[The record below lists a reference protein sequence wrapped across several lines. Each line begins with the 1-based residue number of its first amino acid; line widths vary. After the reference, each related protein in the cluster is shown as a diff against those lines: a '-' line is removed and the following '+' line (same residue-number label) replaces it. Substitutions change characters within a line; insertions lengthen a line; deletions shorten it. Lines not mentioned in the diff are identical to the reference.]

1 MNEQNIPYFNLTING
16 INDYVNIQKLILLL
30 FPKYEIKNIVAKVLN
45 KGYSNQ
51 LIRIDNDPHSSL
63 LIRIYG
69 DLTTSLINRTNEMKY
84 IQIVGKL
91 KGYQRIY
98 GIFNNGFVYSY
109 IDGNDITLEKLSD
122 IKYGRLIAK
131 KMAQLHCLPIDEFIQ
146 KTQNDTLIEK
156 SKPESQLFPTI
167 FKWIDRLDEEFIDSS
182 RNIKK
187 YESIFPSKSYV
198 LNEVIQL
205 KDQYLFNPISKVVLC
220 HNDLNAANIIL
231 APDGNSVHLI
241 DMEYCDLNYAA
252 YDIGNHFCEFTGP
265 YATEFQHYPSI
276 EYQKEWINAYL
287 TAYYKYSQSKLDLQ
301 LNIYKEDYI
310 NQWLKEVNC
319 FALVSHLLWAV
330 WAVICASE
338 NLRSMDFLAYADSRM
353 KQYYN
358 MKKWLPST
366 FQLPIL

>member
-1 MNEQNIPYFNLTING
+1 MVAGHQR
-16 INDYVNIQKLILLL
+16 LIHTPFVPSGYWSPCAPLVWNQG
-30 FPKYEIKNIVAKVLN
+30 FPTPLGGLAVSTNPVKAPSIRFPCSRFRKQHPWREKAVLN

-51 LIRIDNDPHSSL
+51 LIRIDNVPQSSL

-91 KGYQRIY
+91 KGYQHIY

-122 IKYGRLIAK
+122 IKYGRLIAER
-131 KMAQLHCLPIDEFIQ
+131 MAQLHCLPIDEFIQ

-205 KDQYLFNPISKVVLC
+205 KDQYLFNPMSKVVLC

-231 APDGNSVHLI
+231 SPDGSEYNFLKMFRNISYTTLI
-241 DMEYCDLNYAA
+241 
-252 YDIGNHFCEFTGP
+252 
-265 YATEFQHYPSI
+265 
-276 EYQKEWINAYL
+276 YL
-287 TAYYKYSQSKLDLQ
+287 YICNVETQRESFSSLFGIHGKLR
-301 LNIYKEDYI
+301 N
-310 NQWLKEVNC
+310 V
-319 FALVSHLLWAV
+319 F
-330 WAVICASE
+330 
-338 NLRSMDFLAYADSRM
+338 
-353 KQYYN
+353 
-358 MKKWLPST
+358 
-366 FQLPIL
+366 